1 MSRSPSS
8 GLSAQKPSW
17 ARPDP
22 PGPPA
27 ICTTGSGSG
36 EPPQLCRIATAM
48 WTVPPRS
55 GSSRFSGTSSHRH
68 ETVRPA
74 GTVHSRDR
82 RVGCSLS
89 GAAVLPPGLASRPNE
104 PSEPDEHALAATAP
118 TRRVGRTAAAHR
130 AVPEGTAGSG
140 ARRGLCRSGG
150 GGCAG
155 LVDRFGEHLG
165 DVLHLDVLVAVL
177 LLHPVVHHHVA
188 EGARH
193 RDALGPGG
201 ECLLR
206 ALDVHLLA
214 GVLFH
219 PHPGAAGAAT

>member
-36 EPPQLCRIATAM
+36 EPPQLCRIATAI

-74 GTVHSRDR
+74 GTVHSRGR
-82 RVGCSLS
+82 RVGCSLR

-140 ARRGLCRSGG
+140 ARCRLRARNRRGV
-150 GGCAG
+150 AA
-155 LVDRFGEHLG
+155 VDRFGQHLG

-188 EGARH
+188 ER
-193 RDALGPGG
+193 
-201 ECLLR
+201 
-206 ALDVHLLA
+206 
-214 GVLFH
+214 
-219 PHPGAAGAAT
+219 